1 MRKKFSVMVDLGSLV
16 QKAFYLGIGLASY
29 ANEKARIALTELEEQ
44 AKRVADEMVVRGEIT
59 AEEAR
64 QYVDELVR
72 QAQKKTKDSSQSYSD
87 KEPRLIEIVAEDDKI
102 TKILKP
108 ENIDKLENKVY
119 LLQEELRHLKR
130 K

>member
-1 MRKKFSVMVDLGSLV
+1 MRKKLSVMVNISGFV

-29 ANEKARIALTELEEQ
+29 ANEQARIALTELEKQ

-64 QYVDELVR
+64 KYVDDLIR
-72 QAQKKTKDSSQSYSD
+72 QAQKKTNDSSQSSSD
-87 KEPRLIEIVAEDDKI
+87 KEPRLIKIVAEDRETDK
-102 TKILKP
+102 TLKP
-108 ENIDKLENKVY
+108 DNIDKLQDQVY
-119 LLQEELRHLKR
+119 LLREELRRLKH